1 MSKVKKF
8 MSLFLMTVIVSS
20 MFSVVFANDMSNRN
34 TLNTEELAKM
44 LREAKSGEV
53 GDSGQSATAIG
64 VIGENDDGKE
74 EVAAIAVGEIGKEDE
89 RGYGLAIAKVT
100 PGGFSG
106 DYLSLS
112 FEVSSTISS
121 MVLGTATITAYNN
134 LNGQVLSSTQVAAAS
149 NSPTDNLSQ
158 DFFMW
163 VGNANQV
170 KIKMSGAFVTVDTGQ
185 TYPLLPY
192 KSFVVYR

>member
-8 MSLFLMTVIVSS
+8 MSLFLVTVVVSS
-20 MFSVVFANDMSNRN
+20 MFSVVFANDMNNRN
-34 TLNTEELAKM
+34 TLTNEELVRL
-44 LREAKSGEV
+44 LREAKGGEV

-74 EVAAIAVGEIGKEDE
+74 EVAAIAVGEIGTEDE

>member
-121 MVLGTATITAYNN
+121 KLVGTATITAYHSS
-134 LNGQVLSSTQVAAAS
+134 NGRILSKTQVTS
-149 NSPTDNLSQ
+149 TDNLNQ
-158 DFFMW
+158 KFFMW
-163 VGNANQV
+163 VGNSDKV
-170 KIKMSGAFVTVDTGQ
+170 KIKMSGAFVTVDGGQ
-185 TYPLLPY
+185 TYPLSICE
-192 KSFVVYR
+192 SFDVCR